1 MANLSNINNKFLFTD
16 GDFLKIGNLAP
27 INNISGTESGISVT
41 NSNVASITLDNT
53 AASGGKRYV
62 MYSSG
67 NGSLVFWDSDASSA
81 RLQIDTSGNSTFV
94 GNVGIGVNPSQ
105 KLEVNGAAKWFG
117 ATSTDFAQTGGQ
129 IDYYDTGRQF
139 RFNAYKADSTGA
151 EIVFNTGGTTSF
163 AQRMVIN
170 ALGNV
175 GINVTNPGFQS
186 VDGYGQIGIEI
197 KGGKENNQAPCV
209 RLHET
214 GSGKGSFELRSTRNV
229 LTSGNYFAIAEGTDT
244 FFAIRGDDDGGG
256 VVTRG
261 YVGIGTT
268 SPSQKLDV
276 AGNIRI
282 RGTNQGILLDTTGA
296 DQAARVLVEND
307 YELVVS
313 THRGSA
319 GFGVFGN
326 SNIRLGFG
334 TSHTLTETSLLIKS
348 NGNVGIGTDD
358 PGSKLT
364 VVDGSTTFETSDA
377 NNYTRS
383 TVSGGSVQL
392 GLFRAGN
399 NIGGGYIGGDGS
411 TCFHVRDASFA
422 TKLYLTQ
429 AGDLGIGTTSPIGKF
444 NVSKDSTTDG
454 LSQAITV
461 SSSSVSTKR
470 MNLGYVPG
478 SNYAFID
485 VINYAISNT
494 NQALSL
500 QPNGGNVGIGTT
512 GPSAKLDVDQG
523 SGDWVQRNYGSGN
536 NQGAPQKITITKW
549 YPVTSLGTKLLIPVK
564 SQPNLN
570 ATTIVRMW
578 GHSAVFNRASGY
590 TNRSFTLDFTFGSLR
605 AIYSLITLNSSGN
618 ISSVTQTSSTA
629 PPYPDGEIQVNFTN
643 SYMQSQTGAS
653 YGGVYITLEYMTSN
667 TGKSIIPSGI
677 ALN

>member
-244 FFAIRGDDDGGG
+244 FL
-256 VVTRG
+256 
-261 YVGIGTT
+261 
-268 SPSQKLDV
+268 P
-276 AGNIRI
+276 
-282 RGTNQGILLDTTGA
+282 
-296 DQAARVLVEND
+296 
-307 YELVVS
+307 
-313 THRGSA
+313 
-319 GFGVFGN
+319 
-326 SNIRLGFG
+326 
-334 TSHTLTETSLLIKS
+334 
-348 NGNVGIGTDD
+348 
-358 PGSKLT
+358 
-364 VVDGSTTFETSDA
+364 
-377 NNYTRS
+377 
-383 TVSGGSVQL
+383 
-392 GLFRAGN
+392 
-399 NIGGGYIGGDGS
+399 
-411 TCFHVRDASFA
+411 
-422 TKLYLTQ
+422 
-429 AGDLGIGTTSPIGKF
+429 
-444 NVSKDSTTDG
+444 
-454 LSQAITV
+454 
-461 SSSSVSTKR
+461 
-470 MNLGYVPG
+470 
-478 SNYAFID
+478 
-485 VINYAISNT
+485 
-494 NQALSL
+494 
-500 QPNGGNVGIGTT
+500 
-512 GPSAKLDVDQG
+512 
-523 SGDWVQRNYGSGN
+523 
-536 NQGAPQKITITKW
+536 
-549 YPVTSLGTKLLIPVK
+549 
-564 SQPNLN
+564 
-570 ATTIVRMW
+570 
-578 GHSAVFNRASGY
+578 
-590 TNRSFTLDFTFGSLR
+590 
-605 AIYSLITLNSSGN
+605 
-618 ISSVTQTSSTA
+618 
-629 PPYPDGEIQVNFTN
+629 
-643 SYMQSQTGAS
+643 
-653 YGGVYITLEYMTSN
+653 
-667 TGKSIIPSGI
+667 
-677 ALN
+677 